1 LQSSLAAFLPFD
13 KESYLG
19 GAAEGAK
26 GGMDDG

>member
-1 LQSSLAAFLPFD
+1 LQSSLAAFLSFD

-19 GAAEGAK
+19 GAEGAK